1 MILKVRAMADEIEQ
15 SWRYFDNINGVHW
28 TKFHTRPPKDL
39 PVDGVQY
46 LWFMLPLSW
55 PTEANRDILMV
66 SFFSE
71 ATGPVEIWSE
81 TEVYLLNDNGKTIE
95 RLI

>member
-1 MILKVRAMADEIEQ
+1 MILKVRAMADGLEQ

-28 TKFHTRPPKDL
+28 TKFPTRPPKDS
-39 PVDGVQY
+39 PVEDVQY
-46 LWFMLPLSW
+46 VWFMLPATW
-55 PTEANRDILMV
+55 PKADTGILMV

-71 ATGPVEIWSE
+71 ATGPVELWSE
-81 TEVYLLNDNGKTIE
+81 TEAYLLNDNGKTIE